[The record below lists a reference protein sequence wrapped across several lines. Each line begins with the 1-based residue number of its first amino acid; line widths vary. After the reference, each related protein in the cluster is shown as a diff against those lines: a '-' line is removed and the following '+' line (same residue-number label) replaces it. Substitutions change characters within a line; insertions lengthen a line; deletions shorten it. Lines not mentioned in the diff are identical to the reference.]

1 MDVAEYL
8 VSCSLSDK
16 GDIVVVRPLLGMR
29 REAIEAWLIE
39 SGQEW
44 CIDETNLTDD
54 YLRSRIRNRLLPLL
68 SSEYN
73 AQAAGAHSMCAVI
86 FLRRGIS

>member
-1 MDVAEYL
+1 MAYRKV
-8 VSCSLSDK
+8 
-16 GDIVVVRPLLGMR
+16 
-29 REAIEAWLIE
+29 
-39 SGQEW
+39 GQEW

-73 AQAAGAHSMCAVI
+73 AQAG
-86 FLRRGIS
+86 